1 MEILVVFFCLIVF
14 ILLLLTLFIFLKKI
28 YFSKQVDLAKEQAKF
43 IIEKASEE
51 AKTLK
56 SSIVLEAKEEAQ
68 KFKENIENEIH
79 ERLQDIQFREK
90 RLIDRETELDM
101 KNNQI
106 NTLIEQHKSKV
117 QKINDE
123 LKKLQS
129 LKNEQISELERISSL
144 SSEQAKEIILDKLD
158 SELSNE
164 KASMIIEFKEQIK
177 SEKEK
182 ISREIVSNTIQRCS
196 SNYVSEST
204 VSVVNLPNDNVK
216 GCIIGREGRNIRSI
230 ESLTGVDLIIDDSP
244 EIIVISSFDPYKREV
259 AKKAIEML
267 IADGRI
273 HPSKIEEMVEKAT
286 EEVNEDIS
294 NEGQRAVIDL
304 QIRNINKE
312 LINFIGQ
319 LKYRTS
325 YGQNALNHSIE
336 VANISGLLASELNM
350 NPTLAIRCGLL
361 HDIGK
366 ALTYKVDGS
375 HVEVGVKLLRK
386 YGESEDL
393 INSVASHHGDCPP
406 TTIEAILVQAADSI
420 SASRPG
426 ARKENLE
433 NYVKR
438 INDLESLVSQFECV
452 DKCYAIQAGREI
464 RVIVSPQ
471 KISDDEM
478 VLTTR
483 EICKK
488 IEQNL
493 NYPGQ
498 IKVSMIRE
506 NRVVE
511 YAR

>member
-1 MEILVVFFCLIVF
+1 MFFCLIAF
-14 ILLLLTLFIFLKKI
+14 ILLLSILFIFLKKI
-28 YFSKQVDLAKEQAKF
+28 YFDKQVDMAREQAKF

-56 SSIVLEAKEEAQ
+56 SSIILEAKEEAQ
-68 KFKENIENEIH
+68 KFKENVESEIH
-79 ERLQDIQFREK
+79 ERLKDIQFREK
-90 RLIDRETELDM
+90 RLIDRETEVET
-101 KNNQI
+101 KNKQV

-117 QKINDE
+117 KTVDSE
-123 LKKLQS
+123 LEKLKSLKK
-129 LKNEQISELERISSL
+129 EQISELERISSL
-144 SSEQAKEIILDKLD
+144 TSDQAKQLILDKLD
-158 SELSNE
+158 SELSDE
-164 KASMIIEFKEQIK
+164 KASSIINFEEQIK
-177 SEKEK
+177 SEKDRV
-182 ISREIVSNTIQRCS
+182 SREIVSNVIQRCA

-244 EIIVISSFDPYKREV
+244 EIIVISSFDPYKRAI
-259 AKKAIEML
+259 AKNAIEML
-267 IADGRI
+267 ISDGRI

-286 EEVNEDIS
+286 EKIDEDIK
-294 NEGQRAVIDL
+294 NEGQRTIIDL

-312 LINFIGQ
+312 LVNLVGQ

-325 YGQNALNHSIE
+325 YGQNALKHSIE
-336 VANISGLLASELNM
+336 VANISGALASELSI

-375 HVEVGVKLLRK
+375 HVEIGVKILRK
-386 YGESEDL
+386 YGESEDV
-393 INSVASHHGDCPP
+393 INAVASHHGDCAPN
-406 TTIEAILVQAADSI
+406 TVEAILVQAADSI

-433 NYVKR
+433 NYVQR
-438 INDLESLVSQFECV
+438 INDLESLVSQFDCV
-452 DKCYAIQAGREI
+452 NKCYAIQAGREV
-464 RVIVSPQ
+464 RVIVSPS
-471 KISDDEM
+471 KISDSDM
-478 VLTTR
+478 VLTAR
-483 EICKK
+483 KICKK
-488 IEQNL
+488 IEENL
-493 NYPGQ
+493 SYPGQ
-498 IKVSMIRE
+498 IKISMIRE